1 MDSLSLKACCVE
13 NDNYSLKILAENI
26 TQQIASDRSRWTKRI
41 FVYFLSI
48 SAASI
53 CEKLKTLEENALLS
67 FLLREDP
74 GVGAISE
81 YPADTTTGFIF

>member
-1 MDSLSLKACCVE
+1 M
-13 NDNYSLKILAENI
+13 NYFGKYHA
-26 TQQIASDRSRWTKRI
+26 TDASDQSQWTKRI

-48 SAASI
+48 SATSI

-81 YPADTTTGFIF
+81 YPADTTTGFIFWTSLK

>member
-1 MDSLSLKACCVE
+1 ME
-13 NDNYSLKILAENI
+13 NDNYRVLFEDLGGKYHA
-26 TQQIASDRSRWTKRI
+26 TDASDRSRWTKRI

-53 CEKLKTLEENALLS
+53 CEKLKTLEENALFS

-74 GVGAISE
+74 GV
-81 YPADTTTGFIF
+81 